1 MTDTIDSQLSDLVRS
16 DKVVLFM
23 KGNRQF
29 PQCGFSATV
38 VGILDQLVPS
48 YKTVNVL
55 SDPAIRDGIKV
66 YSKWPTIPQLY
77 VNGEFVGG
85 CDIIRDMFEAGELQ
99 TLLGVRPAE
108 TKIPKVMVT
117 EAAAKAFKDAADGPE
132 DHPRV
137 QISAKFEYELFLD
150 KKEKGDVEAEAGG
163 LTFLFDAASARRAD
177 GMSIDFVIGEGGGGF
192 KIENPQ
198 EPPKVRPLA
207 PKALQ
212 EMLTKMK
219 TNGEKLQLFD
229 VRSPAEREIAKI
241 EPSRLLDDPGQDYL
255 AELPRDTTLVFY
267 CHHGIRSRAAAEHF
281 LREGFKKIYNVEGG
295 IDAWSKTVDPSVPKY

>member
-1 MTDTIDSQLSDLVRS
+1 MTDSIDSQLSDLVRS

-99 TLLGVRPAE
+99 ALLGVQPLE
-108 TKIPKVMVT
+108 TKIPKVTVT
-117 EAAAKAFKDAADGPE
+117 AAAAKAFKDAAEGPE

-150 KKEKGDVEAEAGG
+150 KKEKGDIEAEAGG
-163 LTFLFDAASARRAD
+163 LIFLFDAASARRAD
-177 GMSIDFVIGEGGGGF
+177 GMSIDFVIAGGGGGF

-212 EMLTKMK
+212 EMMSK
-219 TNGEKLQLFD
+219 GEKMHLFD
-229 VRSPAEREIAKI
+229 VRAPAEREIAKI
-241 EPSRLLDDPGQDYL
+241 EPSRLLDDPGQDFL

-267 CHHGIRSRAAAEHF
+267 CHHGVRSRSAAEHF

-295 IDAWSKTVDPSVPKY
+295 IDAWSRTVDPSVPKY

>member
-1 MTDTIDSQLSDLVRS
+1 MTTPIDSQLSDLVRS

-99 TLLGVRPAE
+99 ALLGVQTAE
-108 TKIPKVMVT
+108 AKVPKVTVS
-117 EAAAKAFKDAADGPE
+117 EAAAKAFKDAAEGPE

-150 KKEKGDVEAEAGG
+150 KKEKGDIEAEAAG

-177 GMSIDFVIGEGGGGF
+177 GMSIDFVTGEGGGGF

-198 EPPKVRPLA
+198 EPPKVRPLS

-212 EMLTKMK
+212 ELLKS
-219 TNGEKLQLFD
+219 GQKLEMFD
-229 VRSPAEREIAKI
+229 VRSPEERNIAKL

-255 AELPRDTTLVFY
+255 AELPRDTTIVFY

-281 LREGFKKIYNVEGG
+281 LREGFKKIYNLEGG
-295 IDAWSKTVDPSVPKY
+295 IDAWSKSVDPSVPKY

>member
-1 MTDTIDSQLSDLVRS
+1 MTDSIDSQLSDLVRS

-99 TLLGVRPAE
+99 ALLGVQPLE
-108 TKIPKVMVT
+108 TKIPKVIVT
-117 EAAAKAFKDAADGPE
+117 AAAAKAFKDAAEGPE

-150 KKEKGDVEAEAGG
+150 KKEKGDIEAEAGG
-163 LTFLFDAASARRAD
+163 LIFLFDAASARRAD
-177 GMSIDFVIGEGGGGF
+177 GMSIDFVIADGGGGF

-212 EMLTKMK
+212 EMMSK
-219 TNGEKLQLFD
+219 GEKMHLFD
-229 VRSPAEREIAKI
+229 VRAPAEREIAKI
-241 EPSRLLDDPGQDYL
+241 EPSRLLDDPGQDFL

-267 CHHGIRSRAAAEHF
+267 CHHGVRSRSAAEHF

-295 IDAWSKTVDPSVPKY
+295 IDAWSRTVDPSVPKY